1 VTLLRDTDRG
11 QSLCFLRTAGV
22 EDPRCADDLL
32 DVLMRAGEG
41 TAPDLYPLDG
51 IVIPKIRHVHEV
63 EWLDGVLSIVEES
76 LGLQTNRIRVS
87 FQIETGWGVINLP
100 QLAVAAKHR
109 LAGIILGTVDLSAD
123 LGLPEVRYRHPV
135 CEWAR
140 MSIVAVAGAM
150 GVPAIDGMT
159 LDFPVGLP
167 DLTPEENHSHVL
179 DRIRANFDDTG
190 HSIDLGMSGRWTGHP
205 LQLLATELAFR
216 AAFSPAFI
224 ESRVSELEAFLAATA
239 ADLGAVAG
247 SRGELLDV
255 GTDRH
260 VRSQLRRAT
269 AWGYV
274 PSQRAVELGLISE
287 AESLDLSR
295 RAAKT

>member
-1 VTLLRDTDRG
+1 
-11 QSLCFLRTAGV
+11 LCFVRTAGI

-32 DVLMRAGEG
+32 DVLIGAGEG
-41 TAPDLYPLDG
+41 RAPELYPLDG

-63 EWLDGVLSIVEES
+63 EWLDGVLSAVEDS
-76 LGLQTNRIRVS
+76 LGLKPNTIRVS

-100 QLAVAAKHR
+100 ELAIAAKLR

-140 MSIVAVAGAM
+140 MNVVAVAGAM

-159 LDFPVGLP
+159 IDFPVGLA
-167 DLTPEENHSHVL
+167 DLTPEENHAHVL
-179 DRIRANFDDTG
+179 DRMLANFEDAG
-190 HSIDLGMSGRWTGHP
+190 HSIDVGMSGRWTGHP

-216 AAFSPAFI
+216 NAFSPALI
-224 ESRVSELEAFLAATA
+224 ESRISDLETFLEASRAGK
-239 ADLGAVAG
+239 GAVAG
-247 SRGELLDV
+247 ARGELLDI

-260 VRSQLRRAT
+260 VRNQLRRAT

-274 PSQRAVELGLISE
+274 EP
-287 AESLDLSR
+287 R
-295 RAAKT
+295 RAADLGVITQAEADDLRRRARDA